1 MKLKGVISLITFLK
15 SIKELSFL
23 LMFISSVVYNRELK
37 LTKWKRKLTKGE
49 MTMYIITSISILVYP
64 TVYILILFGT

>member
-1 MKLKGVISLITFLK
+1 MITFLK

>member
-1 MKLKGVISLITFLK
+1 MISLITFLK